1 MKKGMSKAIAFMLSV
16 ALILTGFTNLAFAA
30 WAIPTEGV
38 EESLGVSTACE
49 GHTLGT
55 FNGVPACVNENG
67 DLHVCENNFPDEN
80 FRNSISEPTI
90 YTDGYLSEHEVG
102 ITRQIDVS
110 NREIESL
117 QGVEF
122 FTSLSSLICPNNR
135 LSKLDVRNIESLW
148 ELNCSYNLLDELDIS
163 NNTNLNILDCSNNQ
177 LTYLNT
183 SNQYNLKDLNCSYNL
198 ITNLDLSANE
208 LLRGLVCSGNQL
220 TDLDVSHLSD
230 LKTLSCENNYLSNLD
245 VSKNDKLSHLECTN
259 NLLTELDI
267 GNNILLTFLS
277 CASNKLTHLNT
288 SKQQNLTSLNC
299 GYNDIIQLDVGQ
311 NICLTRLYCH
321 YNHLAELNLTNNP
334 LLTDCLFDSQK
345 LLLEMNAEGNL
356 WTADMNKL
364 VSRSNF
370 DRITSVSQGDFDA
383 EAGIITFDNK
393 PTTFTY
399 TYDVGKDDKTMT
411 VSVNLIDHV
420 HTFSDWQERTPATC
434 TEKGEEYRTCACG
447 EEETREI
454 TALGHSFTN
463 YVSDNNAT
471 CTENGTE
478 TAKCDRCDATN
489 TRTIENSALGHD
501 YSEEWTIDKE
511 ATCTQ
516 PGSKS
521 HHCTRCR
528 DKADITEIPAAGHS
542 FGEWFVEKPAS
553 MTEDGLEVRICS
565 VCKEREE
572 KILPAGEYL
581 PGDVDNNGKVD
592 DKDATYLLMHIFYPE
607 DYPVRQDCDFNHDGE
622 ITDEDA
628 SYLLYYTFFP
638 DDYPLIKQ

>member
-1 MKKGMSKAIAFMLSV
+1 MSKNT
-16 ALILTGFTNLAFAA
+16 AL
-30 WAIPTEGV
+30 
-38 EESLGVSTACE
+38 
-49 GHTLGT
+49 
-55 FNGVPACVNENG
+55 
-67 DLHVCENNFPDEN
+67 
-80 FRNSISEPTI
+80 
-90 YTDGYLSEHEVG
+90 
-102 ITRQIDVS
+102 
-110 NREIESL
+110 
-117 QGVEF
+117 
-122 FTSLSSLICPNNR
+122 TSLHC
-135 LSKLDVRNIESLW
+135 E
-148 ELNCSYNLLDELDIS
+148 YN
-163 NNTNLNILDCSNNQ
+163 Q
-177 LTYLNT
+177 
-183 SNQYNLKDLNCSYNL
+183 
-198 ITNLDLSANE
+198 
-208 LLRGLVCSGNQL
+208 
-220 TDLDVSHLSD
+220 
-230 LKTLSCENNYLSNLD
+230 
-245 VSKNDKLSHLECTN
+245 
-259 NLLTELDI
+259 LTELDVS
-267 GNNILLTFLS
+267 NNTDLTYVDLICYAQRTQLEVLS
-277 CASNKLTHLNT
+277 KDN
-288 SKQQNLTSLNC
+288 Q
-299 GYNDIIQLDVGQ
+299 
-311 NICLTRLYCH
+311 
-321 YNHLAELNLTNNP
+321 
-334 LLTDCLFDSQK
+334 
-345 LLLEMNAEGNL
+345 
-356 WTADMNKL
+356 WTADMSKL
-364 VSRSNF
+364 VSPSNF
-370 DRITSVSQGDFDA
+370 ERITSFNRGTFDL
-383 EAGIITFDNK
+383 ETGLITFESK
-393 PTTFTY
+393 PSSFTY
-399 TYDVGKDDKTMT
+399 TYDVGKDDKTMN
-411 VSVNLIDHV
+411 VNVDLTDHV
-420 HTFSDWQERTPATC
+420 HAFSDWQVRTPATC

-463 YVSDNNAT
+463 YVADNNAT

-478 TAKCDRCDATN
+478 TAKCDRCDATD

-565 VCKEREE
+565 VCKAREE